1 MINHNLQSY
10 VQQYYCPFSFSL
22 SFQVLKG
29 GAKRKNSTRNSR
41 LQFIEI
47 TSEKMF
53 FSIYHKSYHKSK
65 RSTNQTFKKNVNI
78 CVTMVL

>member
-29 GAKRKNSTRNSR
+29 GAKRERTVQEIVDYNS
-41 LQFIEI
+41 
-47 TSEKMF
+47 
-53 FSIYHKSYHKSK
+53 
-65 RSTNQTFKKNVNI
+65 
-78 CVTMVL
+78 